1 MNLGKMLLTAV
12 VLFGIMEGQIWAEG
26 DSANNAN
33 NSKYHWIKGG
43 TTVDLGPTST
53 LDLEKDFVFLN
64 ATDTKQLLTDNHDK
78 PSGTEIGSV
87 YPADPKQN
95 WSLFLEY
102 RDSGH
107 IKDDEKKSI
116 DANALLKSYQDG
128 TEQRNKDL
136 PPEEHLR
143 ITGWDVKPF
152 YNENTHYL
160 TWSIAATDAKNR
172 PLVNYDVRIL
182 TRTGYISA
190 ILVSDPEHR
199 AEDEKIVSSQV
210 LSALK
215 IKAGQRYE
223 DFDGSKDKVS
233 QYGLTALILGGAG
246 LAVAKKVGL
255 LAALLVLL
263 KKFWIV
269 IVVVL
274 GGGWR
279 WLKGRFAR
287 RRMLAEEASTQASQQ
302 VAAALDQ
309 RNPEEA
315 QVQVNKDTPSET
327 KQTT

>member
-1 MNLGKMLLTAV
+1 MKLGKTVLAAV
-12 VLFGIMEGQIWAEG
+12 LLFGLMEGQAWAEG
-26 DSANNAN
+26 DSANP
-33 NSKYHWIKGG
+33 SKYHWVKGG
-43 TTVDLGPTST
+43 TTVDLGVTST
-53 LDLEKDFVFLN
+53 LDLGKDFVFLN
-64 ATDTKQLLTDNHDK
+64 AADTKQVLTDNHDK

-87 YPADPKQN
+87 YPVDTKQN

-102 RDSGH
+102 HDSGH

-116 DANALLKSYQDG
+116 DANALLKSYRDG

-136 PPEEHLR
+136 PAEEHLR

-152 YNENTHYL
+152 YDEKTHHL
-160 TWSIAATDAKNR
+160 TWSIAAADAQNR

-199 AEDEKIVSSQV
+199 AEDEKVVSSQI
-210 LSALK
+210 LSALQ

-223 DFDGSKDKVS
+223 EFDGSKDKVS

-255 LAALLVLL
+255 LAALVLLL

-269 IVVVL
+269 LVVVL

-287 RRMLAEEASTQASQQ
+287 RRTMGEDALAQAPKQ
-302 VAAALDQ
+302 AAATLEQQSFD
-309 RNPEEA
+309 NSEG
-315 QVQVNKDTPSET
+315 PSST
-327 KQTT
+327 DKL